1 MPSMPG
7 YFVGKGYQF
16 LMLDRQFGGS
26 EDQYMAAYEAALG
39 RIEQP
44 LGELAAEHADSRSG
58 LRDELKTGDASHF
71 RKHWLGDWWP
81 GKRVEE
87 VLRAGY
93 REAIRR
99 AQEARKPIESL
110 WVCAKEDRFQVY
122 ICEGPRQI
130 TVLVFT
136 PPPKENAH
144 QPVDTLTE
152 DEPILVVKVNDED
165 DRKVKADV
173 EVLVPDDKAPIVV
186 HRLKYRPDQPAE

>member
-26 EDQYMAAYEAALG
+26 EDEYMAAYEAALG
-39 RIEQP
+39 RIDQP
-44 LGELAAEHADSRSG
+44 LGELAAEHADGRSG
-58 LRDELKTGDASHF
+58 LRDELQAGDASHF

-110 WVCAKEDRFQVY
+110 WVCAKEDRLGERRGRP
-122 ICEGPRQI
+122 EGQGRRRSTRPRRQGADRG
-130 TVLVFT
+130 
-136 PPPKENAH
+136 PPPEVSTRSAGR
-144 QPVDTLTE
+144 
-152 DEPILVVKVNDED
+152 VN
-165 DRKVKADV
+165 RRRRAA
-173 EVLVPDDKAPIVV
+173 LSAPAP
-186 HRLKYRPDQPAE
+186 RRNLGG